1 MTFRESYVEGSHKIF
16 SLHVSKM
23 GYRNEPHLVEMT
35 FVRVVIRIGILS
47 FHISIVIRIIASL
60 SAH

>member
-1 MTFRESYVEGSHKIF
+1 
-16 SLHVSKM
+16 M
-23 GYRNEPHLVEMT
+23 GYSNEPHLVEMT

-47 FHISIVIRIIASL
+47 SHISIVIRIIASL